1 MILRENRDRE
11 NSDREN
17 RDRQHLIWET
27 ALDRLELDVM
37 RAEQMAS
44 HPASHDVEPWD
55 EPHLD
60 GPVPNDLVERALELR
75 ARQQQAQAA
84 LASALA
90 ALGRQHAFADRVDRA
105 TALAARPV
113 YVDVSA

>member
-1 MILRENRDRE
+1 MILRENRERE
-11 NSDREN
+11 
-17 RDRQHLIWET
+17 HLIWET

-44 HPASHDVEPWD
+44 HPASCEVEPWD

-60 GPVPNDLVERALELR
+60 GPLPHDLVERALALR

-84 LASALA
+84 LASKLA
-90 ALGRQHAFADRVDRA
+90 ALSRQHAFADRVDRA
-105 TALAARPV
+105 TALTAQPV